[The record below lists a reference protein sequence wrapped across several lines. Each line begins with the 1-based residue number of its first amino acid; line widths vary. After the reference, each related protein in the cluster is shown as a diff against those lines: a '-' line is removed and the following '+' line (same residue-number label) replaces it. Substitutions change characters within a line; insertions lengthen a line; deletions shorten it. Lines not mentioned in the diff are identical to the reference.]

1 MKKAIRLLYKLYRKE
16 KVIKSW
22 ELTFGYEL

>member
-1 MKKAIRLLYKLYRKE
+1 MRKAVKLLYKLYRKE
-16 KVIKSW
+16 KVIASW